1 MSANAI
7 CERPKWPSRALH
19 AAAAF
24 LLLAGA
30 GAAPAR
36 ANPELA
42 KKYFTLMP
50 AVPAGWEAGDRSTHV
65 FTRVER
71 PEPLAYAK
79 QSYKRG
85 AETIS
90 VNFQQD
96 VTPGWRR
103 LVDQPYEPSF
113 AVEIGKRRGAAQM
126 RETSGSL
133 YLYAGDV
140 QIIVS
145 WTGGALLEEAKKIA
159 AAIEFEKLE
168 ALR

>member
-1 MSANAI
+1 LPRSGRI
-7 CERPKWPSRALH
+7 
-19 AAAAF
+19 AAVAA
-24 LLLAGA
+24 LLLAA
-30 GAAPAR
+30 FAAAPAA

-42 KKYFTLMP
+42 RRYLALMP
-50 AVPAGWEAGDRSTHV
+50 EPPSGWARGDRSTHV

-79 QSYKRG
+79 QTYKRD
-85 AETIS
+85 AETIT

-103 LVDQPYEPSF
+103 LVDQPLHPSF
-113 AVEIGKRRGAAQM
+113 AVEIKDRRGAAQM
-126 RETSGSL
+126 RETSGSI

-145 WTGGALLEEAKKIA
+145 WTGGALLEEAKRVASGIA
-159 AAIEFEKLE
+159 FEKLE
-168 ALR
+168 GRD